1 MLIGLVS
8 DTHVQDDLAG
18 LPPELTDAFQER
30 GVGLILHMGDVT
42 SPRVL
47 DVLETVAPVVAVRDF
62 TEPVPRDP
70 RLAVTTR
77 VVEVEGKRIGVVHD
91 IGWPG
96 PRIIAD
102 RTIELP
108 ADPPLSEVLWRKF
121 GQTVDIVAFGHTHE
135 EVIALHDGVW
145 FVNPGSPTRPGLRHR
160 WGELG
165 TVGIM
170 EVRDTGEVTAEIV
183 KLQRRVDGPR

>member
-8 DTHVQDDLAG
+8 DTHVQDDLVG
-18 LPPELTDAFQER
+18 LPPELTGAFQER

-47 DVLETVAPVVAVRDF
+47 DVLEAVAPVVAVRDF
-62 TEPVPRDP
+62 TEPVSTDP

-91 IGWPG
+91 ISWPG

-102 RTIELP
+102 RTIQFP
-108 ADPPLSEVLWRKF
+108 ADPPLPEVLRRKF
-121 GQTVDIVAFGHTHE
+121 GQMVDIVAFGHTHA
-135 EVIALHDGVW
+135 EVIAVHGGVW

-160 WGELG
+160 QGDLG

-170 EVRDTGEVTAEIV
+170 EVRETGEVTAEIV
-183 KLQRRVDGPR
+183 KLQGRMNGHR